1 MNKTNALKKD
11 LKNKFAGTLNE
22 VVTLEDPKPSKKVK
36 KLISK
41 SSKKLASAVV
51 KDNKEAKKKAIKA
64 EKKAAKAEKKAANP
78 RNGVKAKKVKME
90 KQVEILG

>member
-1 MNKTNALKKD
+1 MNKTKALKKD
-11 LKNKFAGTLNE
+11 LKNKFAGTINE

-64 EKKAAKAEKKAANP
+64 EKKAAKAEKKAAKP
-78 RNGVKAKKVKME
+78 LNGLKAKKEKKVKE
-90 KQVEILG
+90 VEIIG